1 MLVMSKHVGR
11 SLRSINSSRA
21 QGGYNV
27 LRSGSETGVTCLSI
41 NAEDL
46 SVVAIGT
53 EVIFTSTKADSRTN
67 ANRQVISDEIDI

>member
-11 SLRSINSSRA
+11 SLRSINSSRT

-27 LRSGSETGVTCLSI
+27 IRSGSETGVTCLSI

-53 EVIFTSTKADSRTN
+53 EVTITSTNQTPEPMQIAKSFLMK
-67 ANRQVISDEIDI
+67 